1 MNGAFSK
8 KSASRFLPRVAVSK
22 RAFTIVELIIV
33 ITVIGILTAIVTIS
47 YDAVLTN
54 SREES
59 MKADLQST
67 YAKLKVYKDANGEYP
82 ASLGASEVKSDDGT
96 TLSYVPSADG
106 LSFCVTSS
114 RLDTTKTFSVDKTG
128 TVREGACPASV
139 AAATPESCFT
149 TAMMTGKITII
160 GYNGYGMS
168 SQQGQNPECPN
179 DVVIPST
186 IGGKTVNVIE
196 SGAFASAHITSVVFP
211 STLTNIW
218 DYAFY
223 DNDLTSVTFPASV
236 TQIGDYSFSKNKLTS
251 VSLPTT
257 VNIMGMAAFNDNQ
270 LPDSQAFIYDRTAA
284 DTEDKAVLVGY
295 GGAKRTNIT
304 IPSTVTRISSGAF
317 DANQLGIVTIPSSVT
332 TISASFAG
340 NDNVTCR
347 IPTGKTFTTAST
359 GCKTIVNY

>member
-8 KSASRFLPRVAVSK
+8 KSVSRFLPRVAVSK

-67 YAKLKVYKDANGEYP
+67 YAKLKLYKDANGEYP
-82 ASLGASEVKSDDGT
+82 ASLGANEVNSDDGT
-96 TLSYVPSADG
+96 TLSYVPSSDG

-128 TVREGACPASV
+128 TVREGAFPASV

-186 IGGKTVNVIE
+186 V
-196 SGAFASAHITSVVFP
+196 TS
-211 STLTNIW
+211 
-218 DYAFY
+218 
-223 DNDLTSVTFPASV
+223 
-236 TQIGDYSFSKNKLTS
+236 
-251 VSLPTT
+251 
-257 VNIMGMAAFNDNQ
+257 
-270 LPDSQAFIYDRTAA
+270 
-284 DTEDKAVLVGY
+284 
-295 GGAKRTNIT
+295 
-304 IPSTVTRISSGAF
+304 ISSGAF
-317 DANQLGIVTIPSSVT
+317 DANQLGVVTIPSSVA

-347 IPTGKTFTTAST
+347 IPTGKTFTTAGT
-359 GCKTIVNY
+359 GCKTIVTY